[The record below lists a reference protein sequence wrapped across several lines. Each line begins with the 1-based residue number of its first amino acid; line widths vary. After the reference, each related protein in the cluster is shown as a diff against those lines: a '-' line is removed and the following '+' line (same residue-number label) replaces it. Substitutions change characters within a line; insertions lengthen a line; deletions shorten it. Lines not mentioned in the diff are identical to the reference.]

1 MNTGNP
7 IQSDIIDVKSERL
20 SSETYTSFSR
30 LEAYKK
36 CSEYYHLKYREKIKE
51 ERSFNKYLEIG
62 ALVHAVLED
71 YLLGKDTIE
80 NSFYLHLGA
89 WLKKHGLSFD
99 AEEIVPAIEPAA
111 ELLWRASRKCDSEEE
126 KIRKANGD
134 LLIDPIAYPSRDFK
148 RLCYK
153 AGVTARFSELDLSV
167 QKQAPYFLEE
177 SFSWILAKSLYF
189 VKYFNIPNWIE
200 KTIAVELPISTNTE
214 NNIKL
219 PLSETYLQGYIDWIV
234 KSKDGKTI
242 ILDHKTSK
250 KKPSVEEVF
259 LNPQLNLYVWLYR
272 ELYGIQVDCIGIN
285 HLESG
290 EMVIVDTNKKVFE
303 SVLSYHVQLQK
314 AIETGVHFKHDPLSY
329 NSPCFKR
336 DWKTNRVKET
346 CPYLSLCHPIFNQI
360 IQNELDS

>member
-1 MNTGNP
+1 MNIGNH
-7 IQSDIIDVKSERL
+7 IESNYIEVKAERL
-20 SSETYTSFSR
+20 KSETYTSFSR

-36 CSEYYHLKYREKIKE
+36 CSEYYHLKYKEKIKE
-51 ERSFNKYLEIG
+51 EKAFNKYLEIG
-62 ALVHAVLED
+62 GLVHAVLED
-71 YLLGKDTIE
+71 YLLGKGTIE
-80 NSFYLHLGA
+80 ESFYLHLGA
-89 WLKKHGLSFD
+89 WLKKHNLSLD
-99 AEEIVPAIEPAA
+99 AEEVIPAIEPAA
-111 ELLWRASRKCDSEEE
+111 ELLWRASAKCDDEELT
-126 KIRKANGD
+126 IRKTNGD
-134 LLIDPIAYPSRDFK
+134 LLVDPITYPSREFK
-148 RLCYK
+148 KLCYRQ
-153 AGVTARFSELDLSV
+153 GITLRFSELDLKV

-189 VKYFNIPNWIE
+189 VKYFKIPNWIE
-200 KTIAVELPISTNTE
+200 STVSVELPISNTE
-214 NNIKL
+214 ANSIKL
-219 PLSETYLQGYIDWIV
+219 PLSDTYLQGYIDWIV

-259 LNPQLNLYVWLYR
+259 LSPQLNLYVWLYR
-272 ELYGIQVDCIGIN
+272 ELYGFQVDCIGIN

-336 DWKTNRVKET
+336 DWKTNRVKEC
-346 CPYLSLCHPIFNQI
+346 CPYLAHCHPIFNQI
-360 IQNELDS
+360 VQAELNS